1 MKKSINYSFFA
12 LLCCIALSFTTQAQ
26 IATPQP
32 SPAATVTQK
41 VGLTDVTVSYSR
53 PSLRGRKMFGTTLPY
68 GEIWRT
74 GANAATTFKFSDEV
88 TIEGKKIPAGT
99 YSVFSIPGQNEWTV
113 MLNKNEKAGTNDYSQ
128 AEDVARFTVKPKKT
142 ASTYETFTIDFSE
155 LTNTT
160 AMINL
165 KWEDTK
171 IALKMETEVDSKV
184 MAQIKE
190 KLATNPDDPA
200 TNFQAAVYYME
211 TGKDLKQAMV
221 MMNKGTAK
229 DPQFWQLHQKARLQA
244 LMMDKKGAAET
255 ANKSIELAKKAKN
268 NDYVRMNE
276 QLLSDLKK

>member
-1 MKKSINYSFFA
+1 MKKSVICSVFA
-12 LLCCIALSFTTQAQ
+12 LFCCIALCFTSQAQ
-26 IATPQP
+26 INMPQP

-41 VGLTDVTVSYSR
+41 VGLTDVTISYSR
-53 PSLRGRKMFGTTLPY
+53 PSMRGRKIFGTTLPY
-68 GEIWRT
+68 GEMWRT
-74 GANAATTFKFSDEV
+74 GANAATTFKFSDDV

-113 MLNKNEKAGTNDYSQ
+113 MLNKNAKASTSDYSQ

-142 ASTYETFTIDFSE
+142 TSTYETFTIDLSE

-190 KLATNPDDPA
+190 KLAASPDDPA

-211 TGKDLKQAMV
+211 TGKDLKQAME

-229 DPQFWQLHQKARLQA
+229 DPQFWQLHQKAKLQA
-244 LMMDKKGAAET
+244 MMKDKKGAIET

-276 QLLSDLKK
+276 KLIAELK

>member
-1 MKKSINYSFFA
+1 MKKSVIYSLFT
-12 LLCCIALSFTTQAQ
+12 LICCIALSFTTQAQ

-41 VGLTDVTVSYSR
+41 VGLTDVTISYSR
-53 PSLRGRKMFGTTLPY
+53 PSMRGRKIFGTTLPY
-68 GEIWRT
+68 GEMWRT

-113 MLNKNEKAGTNDYSQ
+113 MLNKNEKASTSDYSQ
-128 AEDVARFTVKPKKT
+128 AEDVARFMVKPKKT
-142 ASTYETFTIDFSE
+142 AATYETFTIDLSD

-190 KLATNPDDPA
+190 TLAAKPDDPMA
-200 TNFQAAVYYME
+200 NFQAAVYYMDN
-211 TGKDLKQAMV
+211 GKDLKQAMEW
-221 MMNKGTAK
+221 MNKSTAK
-229 DPQFWQLHQKARLQA
+229 DPQFWQLHQKAKLQA
-244 LMMDKKGAAET
+244 MMKDKKGAIET

-268 NDYVRMNE
+268 NEYVRMNE
-276 QLLSDLKK
+276 KLIAELK

>member
-1 MKKSINYSFFA
+1 
-12 LLCCIALSFTTQAQ
+12 
-26 IATPQP
+26 
-32 SPAATVTQK
+32 V
-41 VGLTDVTVSYSR
+41 R
-53 PSLRGRKMFGTTLPY
+53 PY
-68 GEIWRT
+68 GELWRT
-74 GANAATTFKFSDEV
+74 GANAPTTFKFSDEV

-113 MLNKNEKAGTNDYSQ
+113 MLNKNAKATTDDYSE
-128 AEDVARFTVKPKKT
+128 AEDVARFTIKPKKT
-142 ASTYETFTIDFSE
+142 ASTYETFTIDLSD
-155 LTNTT
+155 LTANT

-171 IALKMETEVDSKV
+171 ISMKMETEVDSKV

-190 KLATNPDDPA
+190 KLAANPDDPA

-211 TGKDLKQAMV
+211 TGKDLKQALE

-229 DPQFWQLHQKARLQA
+229 DPQFWQLHQKAKLQA
-244 LMMDKKGAAET
+244 KLKDKKGAAET

-276 QLLSDLKK
+276 QLLTELKK

>member
-1 MKKSINYSFFA
+1 
-12 LLCCIALSFTTQAQ
+12 
-26 IATPQP
+26 
-32 SPAATVTQK
+32 
-41 VGLTDVTVSYSR
+41 
-53 PSLRGRKMFGTTLPY
+53 MFGTTLPY